1 VELQNDFLTA
11 TEIADYLVRKGTTFR
26 EAHSITGKI
35 VAHAIEHKKSLTQ
48 LSLSELRHFSSKL
61 DEDLFP
67 LLDPH
72 KSIEHKKSSGSTSPQ
87 EVKKQIVHWTRV
99 LKNRKV

>member
-1 VELQNDFLTA
+1 MKNDFLTA
-11 TEIADYLVRKGTTFR
+11 TEIADYLVKKGIPFR
-26 EAHSITGKI
+26 DAHAITGKV
-35 VAHAIEHKKSLTQ
+35 VAYAIEHKKSLSHLT
-48 LSLSELRHFSSKL
+48 LSELKHFSVL
-61 DEDLFP
+61 LEEDVFD

-72 KSIEHKKSSGSTSPQ
+72 KSIEHKKSAGSTSSQ